1 LKKLLLLLVLIASFY
16 SCKKQRSNQKQV
28 TNPDYDKAEIL
39 YEQNNDSAF
48 FYFNKV
54 ATSSKDSLRV
64 AMAYNY
70 MAVIQADAGDFFG
83 GQESLITSLKFLN
96 VKDSLHFACLSSDY
110 NELGVTCARIN
121 KQELALT
128 YYNLS
133 KKYTK
138 NEAFKLGIENNKA
151 LCYQNLGDYNK
162 ALHIYDKIIPLTK
175 NDQKE
180 YAKVSS
186 NNAKTKWLQNPK
198 YNAEPEFINALNIRI
213 KEKDKWGQN
222 ASYAHLA
229 DYYMVKKPD
238 SALLYAQKM
247 FLIANQLDSPDDKL
261 EALQKL
267 ITLSPSNS
275 TKQYFKIYQ
284 SLSDSLQTAR
294 NAAKNQ
300 FAIVRYDTEKSKAD
314 NLILSKNN
322 AAQKYQIII
331 LIIGILLLII
341 AGTLWYK
348 KRKQKIDL
356 EAKNSIRDSQL
367 KTSKRVHD
375 VVANGLYRVMT
386 EIENQ
391 NEFDK
396 ENFLDK
402 IEDLYEK
409 SRDISYEKPEISY
422 PNFQDTIS
430 DLLKS
435 FATDETKILIAGNTP
450 ELWSNVSENV
460 KYELEHILQ
469 ELLVNMKKHSGATN
483 VGVRFEEKQHQIYI
497 YYTDNGRGMEE
508 IPVFKNGLR
517 NTGNRIDHIDGQF
530 IFDNEVDR
538 GLKIQISFPIS

>member
-1 LKKLLLLLVLIASFY
+1 LLVLFIGLY
-16 SCKKQRSNQKQV
+16 SCTKEKLNQQQV
-28 TNPDYDKAEIL
+28 KNPDFDKAEIL
-39 YEQNNDSAF
+39 FNNNTDSAF
-48 FYFNKV
+48 YYFNKV
-54 ATSSKDSLRV
+54 ATSSKDSLTV
-64 AMAYNY
+64 GMAYNY
-70 MAVIQADAGDFFG
+70 MAVIQADAGDYFG
-83 GQESLITSLKFLN
+83 GQESLMTSLKFLN
-96 VKDSLHFACLSSDY
+96 ENDTLDFACLASDY
-110 NELGVTCARIN
+110 NLLGVTSSDM
-121 KQELALT
+121 KKYQPALT
-128 YYNLS
+128 YFELS
-133 KKYTK
+133 EKFCK
-138 NEAFKLGIENNKA
+138 NEAFKLRIKNNRA
-151 LCYQNLGDYNK
+151 LCYQRSKEYDK
-162 ALHIYDKIIPLTK
+162 ALDIYSKIILLNK
-175 NDQKE
+175 NNQTE

-186 NNAKTKWLQNPK
+186 NIAKTKWLQNPK
-198 YNAEPEFINALNIRI
+198 YNAAPQFINALNIRVR
-213 KEKDKWGQN
+213 ENDKWGQN

-229 DYYMVKKPD
+229 DYYMLKRPD
-238 SALLYAQKM
+238 SALMYAQKM

-284 SLSDSLQTAR
+284 RLSDSLQTAR

-331 LIIGILLLII
+331 LIIGILLIII

-460 KYELEHILQ
+460 KYEVEHILQ

-508 IPVFKNGLR
+508 SPVFQNGLR
-517 NTGNRIDHIDGQF
+517 NTGNRIDYINGRI
-530 IFDNEVDR
+530 IFDTKAER

>member
-1 LKKLLLLLVLIASFY
+1 VLLLTLCIALY
-16 SCKKQRSNQKQV
+16 SCTKEQLNQQQV
-28 TNPDYDKAEIL
+28 NNPDFDKAEIL
-39 YEQNNDSAF
+39 FKQNTDSAF
-48 FYFNKV
+48 YYFNKV
-54 ATSSKDSLRV
+54 ATSSKDSLTV

-70 MAVIQADAGDFFG
+70 MAVIQADAGDLFG
-83 GQESLITSLKFLN
+83 GQESLMASIKFLDEN
-96 VKDSLHFACLSSDY
+96 DTLDFACLASDY
-110 NELGVTCARIN
+110 NLLGVTSSDMR
-121 KQELALT
+121 KYQPALT
-128 YYNLS
+128 YFGLS
-133 KKYTK
+133 EKFCK
-138 NEAFKLGIENNKA
+138 NESFKLRIKNNRA
-151 LCYQNLGDYNK
+151 LCYQRSKEYDK
-162 ALHIYDKIIPLTK
+162 ALNIYSKIIRLNK
-175 NDQKE
+175 NNQKE

-186 NNAKTKWLQNPK
+186 NIAKTKWLQNPN
-198 YNAEPEFINALNIRI
+198 YNAAPQFLNALNIRI
-213 KEKDKWGQN
+213 KENDYWGQN

-229 DYYMVKKPD
+229 DYYMVKRPD
-238 SALLYAQKM
+238 SALLYAKKM
-247 FLIANQLDSPDDKL
+247 FLIAKQLDSPDDKL

-275 TKQYFKIYQ
+275 TKYYFKIYQ
-284 SLSDSLQTAR
+284 ILSDSLQTAR

-300 FAIVRYDTEKSKAD
+300 FAIVRYDTEKNKAD